1 MRMRVVKPDFY
12 ESETIGAL
20 SRWARQLLIG
30 LFSYADDN
38 GVQRDQA
45 VSIASELFRFDLA
58 ADPTEILL
66 AIEEGLAE
74 LAASGELKR
83 YRIDGAGYLQITNWA
98 LYQNPSR
105 PSKPRFP
112 NPAGVVI
119 YNPPVK
125 APDDH
130 PIETPLSPHG
140 DPTRGNGTGT
150 GNGKYMRPVVSPETQ
165 KKHDAAYQAHR
176 RVAP

>member
-12 ESETIGAL
+12 ESETVGAL

-58 ADPTEILL
+58 TDASEILL

-112 NPAGVVI
+112 NPAGVVT
-119 YNPPVK
+119 YNPPK
-125 APDDH
+125 APEDH
-130 PIETPLSPHG
+130 PMETPLSPHG
-140 DPTRGNGTGT
+140 DPTRGNGN
-150 GNGKYMRPVVSPETQ
+150 GNGDGTYLHPVRSPETR
-165 KKHDAAYQAHR
+165 KNPNAAYQGQR
-176 RVAP
+176 RGAP

>member
-58 ADPTEILL
+58 VDPTEILL
-66 AIEEGLAE
+66 VIEEGLAE
-74 LAASGELKR
+74 LAAGGEVKR
-83 YRIDGAGYLQITNWA
+83 YEIDGARYLQITNWA

-112 NPAGVVI
+112 NPAGVVT
-119 YNPPVK
+119 YNSPVK
-125 APDDH
+125 APDDQ
-130 PIETPLSPHG
+130 PIEIPLSPHG

-150 GNGKYMRPVVSPETQ
+150 GKYMHPVVSPEPEENRTPHT
-165 KKHDAAYQAHR
+165 KHIR